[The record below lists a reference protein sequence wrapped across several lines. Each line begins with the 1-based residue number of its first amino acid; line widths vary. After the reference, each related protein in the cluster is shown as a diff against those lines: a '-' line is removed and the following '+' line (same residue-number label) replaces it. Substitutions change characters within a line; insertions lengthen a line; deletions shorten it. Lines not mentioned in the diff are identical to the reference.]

1 MSTHAR
7 SRESRASRESRT
19 NGGGKPRARASL
31 PVRIVLAVLA
41 AAVLGVGGFA
51 CLNLMAV
58 GQFNQATATLT
69 RNIKAAAK
77 EDADL
82 ATLEASQQQT
92 DAQFEDAAAFDA
104 VLLPDVR
111 SSIATNTEV
120 SRKLTALIK
129 QRLAEQQGTND
140 SGGSGGSSN
149 GDSGAATDQSQGKDD
164 GPALT
169 DQQKAQIEQLLK
181 ANQQS
186 TDTSTSTQQTDKKA
200 KQNQTSKP
208 W

>member
-41 AAVLGVGGFA
+41 AAVLVVGGFA

-104 VLLPDVR
+104 VLMPDVR
-111 SSIATNTEV
+111 SSIETNTEV
-120 SRKLTALIK
+120 SRELTALIK
-129 QRLAEQQGTND
+129 QRLAEQQGTNN

-149 GDSGAATDQSQGKDD
+149 GDSGAATDQSQGKTD

-200 KQNQTSKP
+200 KQSQTSKP